1 MRPRAM
7 QVYRVKIVLQGVDPP
22 IWRRVDIAGDITLRK
37 LHGIVQ
43 AAMGWGNAHQHLFI
57 AGQGE
62 YGVTYPDFSS
72 TISDERRATLAG
84 MAAEGDRF
92 IYVYD
97 FGDDWNHELAIE
109 KTFAAEPDTYYPRLI
124 AGERACPPEDC
135 GGPPGYARLLTAL
148 AKPQNA
154 EHDELLARL
163 GNNFEPEAFDPAAA
177 NAVLD
182 RFSRLEQT

>member
-1 MRPRAM
+1 MWKSWRPPRYAARSPRGSPPRPANTRGASHEIGFCDNRRRTLARRQSMRPRAM

-84 MAAEGDRF
+84 MADR
-92 IYVYD
+92 
-97 FGDDWNHELAIE
+97 
-109 KTFAAEPDTYYPRLI
+109 KSTRL
-124 AGERACPPEDC
+124 
-135 GGPPGYARLLTAL
+135 
-148 AKPQNA
+148 N
-154 EHDELLARL
+154 
-163 GNNFEPEAFDPAAA
+163 
-177 NAVLD
+177 
-182 RFSRLEQT
+182 S